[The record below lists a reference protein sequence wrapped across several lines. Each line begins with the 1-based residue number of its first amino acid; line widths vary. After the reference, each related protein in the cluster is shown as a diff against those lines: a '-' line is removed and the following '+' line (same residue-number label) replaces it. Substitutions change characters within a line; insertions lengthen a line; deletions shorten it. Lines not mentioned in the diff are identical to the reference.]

1 MGVYTQSDGNW
12 FSRRG
17 SFLILL
23 VAFHILLLWALKS
36 GFTVKLVEQIT
47 APIKAEIINE
57 PEEIEPP
64 PPPPPVKAVE
74 MPPVSVPPV
83 LVDIQIPIETP
94 PIQITTAP
102 PPPGPPAPPVF
113 GPPAPPA
120 PPAPASVVTRA
131 VATYKPPVSDY
142 YPPTS
147 VTLQEEG
154 RPVVKVC
161 WDEKG
166 KVGDV
171 TLDTS
176 SGKKRLD
183 DAAIKYGKQIKMRAG
198 TTDGKAQAGC
208 ATQAV
213 VFTLKDAR

>member
-1 MGVYTQSDGNW
+1 
-12 FSRRG
+12 
-17 SFLILL
+17 
-23 VAFHILLLWALKS
+23 
-36 GFTVKLVEQIT
+36 
-47 APIKAEIINE
+47 
-57 PEEIEPP
+57 
-64 PPPPPVKAVE
+64 

-120 PPAPASVVTRA
+120 PPAPPSVTTRA
-131 VATYKPPVSDY
+131 VATYKPPVADY

-147 VTLQEEG
+147 VTLAEEG

-166 KVGDV
+166 KVGEV
-171 TLDTS
+171 TLETT

-183 DAAIKYGKQIKMRAG
+183 DAAVKYGKQIKMKPG
-198 TTDGKAQAGC
+198 TTDGKPIAAC

>member
-1 MGVYTQSDGNW
+1 MGVYTNTNSNW
-12 FSRRG
+12 VSRRG
-17 SFLILL
+17 TFLILL
-23 VAFHILLLWALKS
+23 FAFHAVLLWAVSS
-36 GFTVKLVEQIT
+36 GFATKFVESIT
-47 APIKAEIINE
+47 EPIKAEIIDE
-57 PEEIEPP
+57 VKPEEPP

-83 LVDIQIPIETP
+83 LVDIQIPVETP

-120 PPAPASVVTRA
+120 PPSVTTKSA
-131 VATYKPPVSDY
+131 VVSRPDVADY

-154 RPVVKVC
+154 RPVVKIC
-161 WDEKG
+161 WDDKG
-166 KVGDV
+166 KVLTSEV
-171 TLDTS
+171 AES

-183 DAAIKYGKQIKMRAG
+183 DAAIKYGMRIKMRPA
-198 TTDGKAQAGC
+198 TTDGKPSTGC
-208 ATQAV
+208 ATQPV

>member
-1 MGVYTQSDGNW
+1 MGVYTQTDTSW
-12 FSRRG
+12 VSRRG

-23 VAFHILLLWALKS
+23 IAFHVLLLWALKS
-36 GFTVKLVEQIT
+36 GFAVKLVEQIT
-47 APIKAEIINE
+47 QPIKAEIINE
-57 PEEIEPP
+57 PEIVEPP

-83 LVDIQIPIETP
+83 LVNIQIPVESP
-94 PIQITTAP
+94 PIQITTEP

-120 PPAPASVVTRA
+120 PPAPVATTRA
-131 VATYKPPVSDY
+131 VATYKPPVSDF

-147 VTLQEEG
+147 VTLAEEG

-161 WDEKG
+161 WDDKG
-166 KVGDV
+166 KVTDV
-171 TLDTS
+171 TPETS

-183 DAAIKYGKQIKMRAG
+183 DAAIKYGRQIKMKPG
-198 TTDGKAQAGC
+198 TVDGKPVAAC

>member
-1 MGVYTQSDGNW
+1 MGVYTQTDGNW
-12 FSRRG
+12 VSRRG

-23 VAFHILLLWALKS
+23 IAFHILLLWALKS
-36 GFTVKLVEQIT
+36 GFAVKLVESIT

-57 PEEIEPP
+57 PEIEEPP

-120 PPAPASVVTRA
+120 PPAP
-131 VATYKPPVSDY
+131 P
-142 YPPTS
+142 S
-147 VTLQEEG
+147 VTTKVAYAFKPDPADFYPSTSIQLAEEG
-154 RPVVKVC
+154 
-161 WDEKG
+161 KG
-166 KVGDV
+166 KVQLCFTTAGKV
-171 TLDTS
+171 ETASITES
-176 SGKKRLD
+176 TGKKRLD
-183 DAAIKYGKQIKMRAG
+183 DAAVKMGKQVRIKPP
-198 TTDGKAQAGC
+198 TVDGKAQADC
-208 ATQAV
+208 V
-213 VFTLKDAR
+213 VMPVTFSLKDLK

>member
-1 MGVYTQSDGNW
+1 MGVYTHTEGNW
-12 FSRRG
+12 LSRRG
-17 SFLILL
+17 TFLILL
-23 VAFHILLLWALKS
+23 VLFHVLLLWAFKS
-36 GFTVKLVEQIT
+36 GFALKLIAEVT

-57 PEEIEPP
+57 VKPEEPP

-120 PPAPASVVTRA
+120 PA
-131 VATYKPPVSDY
+131 VATVTTKFAIRVRPEVIDF

-147 VTLQEEG
+147 ITLQEEG
-154 RPVVKVC
+154 RPVVKIC
-161 WDEKG
+161 WDLKG
-166 KVGDV
+166 KVL
-171 TLDTS
+171 TSEIAES

-183 DAAIKYGKQIKMRAG
+183 DAAIKYGLRMAMKPA
-198 TTDGKAQAGC
+198 TVDGQPVVGC
-208 ATQAV
+208 ASQPV
-213 VFTLKDAR
+213 LFTLKDAR